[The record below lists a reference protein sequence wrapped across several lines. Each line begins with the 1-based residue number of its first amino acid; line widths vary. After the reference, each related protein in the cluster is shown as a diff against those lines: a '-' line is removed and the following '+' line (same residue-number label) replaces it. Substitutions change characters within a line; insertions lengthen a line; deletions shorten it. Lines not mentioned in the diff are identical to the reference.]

1 MFIRIPCFLVL
12 VALVASDPAIG
23 QDKSEPAGFR
33 GEFLGQFNYEA
44 DRVMQLANAI
54 PEEKYSWR
62 PAEGVR
68 SISEVYMHIAGTNI
82 IFPALIS
89 GEKVDFKAVM
99 AKEKSVTSKADVA
112 KELAMSVENVR
123 KMVNGM
129 SDADLEKSVTISF
142 IPMTTTARGVIM
154 LIMSHISEHLGQSI
168 AYSRTIGVVPPW
180 TAAEKAKEGS
190 GEGY

>member
-1 MFIRIPCFLVL
+1 MFFRIPCFLLL

-23 QDKSEPAGFR
+23 QDKGAPTGFR
-33 GEFLGQFNYEA
+33 AEFLGMFNYEA

-62 PAEGVR
+62 PGEGVR
-68 SISEVYMHIAGTNI
+68 SISEVYMHIAGTNV
-82 IFPALIS
+82 IFPALIA
-89 GEKVDFKAVM
+89 GENVDFKALM
-99 AKEKSVTSKADVA
+99 AKEKSVTSKADVT
-112 KELAMSVENVR
+112 KELAMSVENV
-123 KMVNGM
+123 KKLVNGM
-129 SDADLEKSVTISF
+129 SDADLEKSVTIPF

-168 AYSRTIGVVPPW
+168 AYSRSVGVVPPW